1 MSKNLELL
9 VPAGNLLKLQ
19 TGVAFGATAVYLG
32 VPDFSLRARANDFDL
47 KTLATGIKYA
57 HDYGLSAYVT
67 LNIFAKEEHLERLPE
82 FIKKL
87 RPLNPDALI
96 ISDPGIIFLVKKD
109 WPEAVIH
116 LSTQANCTNSAAAK
130 FWQELGL
137 SRIILAREVSLSEI
151 KAIAQAAPEL
161 ELEYFVHGAMC
172 MAYSGRCFLSQQ
184 LTGRSANLGDC
195 AQPCR
200 WQYQLKPLG
209 YETEFEVLQEPEGSY
224 FLNSQDL
231 CLIEQLPELIAAGV
245 TSFKVEGRAKSVYY
259 EAVVS
264 GVYAQALKYC
274 QAGLP
279 TPELKEKLKNLK
291 KELVEK
297 LTHRGYTTGFLLGER
312 AGQTLDYSHLD
323 CNWEFCGQALAPA
336 PEYFVPETKPGQTVA
351 YFKVH
356 NTWLAADQIEIVRP
370 PYDVLKPEITIFY
383 DALTGEPLAE
393 AHGGGGRRI
402 IAVVLE
408 EPIPEFSVVRRLL
421 KPETEKN

>member
-1 MSKNLELL
+1 MSKKLELL

-19 TGVAFGATAVYLG
+19 TGVAFGADAVYLG
-32 VPDFSLRARANDFDL
+32 VPDFSLRARANDFNL
-47 KTLATGIKYA
+47 KTLAAGIKYA
-57 HDYGLSAYVT
+57 HDHGLRAYVT

-96 ISDPGIIFLVKKD
+96 ISDPGIIFLVKKE
-109 WPEAVIH
+109 WPEAFIH

-151 KAIAQAAPEL
+151 KAISQAAPGL
-161 ELEYFVHGAMC
+161 ELEYFIHGAMC

-209 YETEFEVLQEPEGSY
+209 HETEFEVLQESEGSY

-245 TSFKVEGRAKSVYY
+245 TSFKIEGRAKSVYY

-274 QAGLP
+274 QAALP
-279 TPELKEKLKNLK
+279 LAELKEKLKNLK

-297 LTHRGYTTGFLLGER
+297 LTHRGYTSGFLLGER
-312 AGQTLDYSHLD
+312 AGQTIERTRLD
-323 CNWEFCGQALAPA
+323 CDWEFCGQALAPA
-336 PEYFVPETKPGQTVA
+336 PEYFVPKTKLGQFVA
-351 YFKVH
+351 YFRVH
-356 NTWLAADQIEIVRP
+356 NTWLANDQVEIVQPLYKVLRP
-370 PYDVLKPEITIFY
+370 KIRNFY
-383 DALTGEPLAE
+383 DALSGEPLIE
-393 AHGGGGRRI
+393 VHGGGGSRS
-402 IAVVLE
+402 IAVILE
-408 EPIPEFSVVRRLL
+408 EPIPEFSVARRFL
-421 KPETEKN
+421 KTRTEKK